1 MWVAVLCSLI
11 FEAFFTLCIWG
22 MVSWRLY
29 SDWSRI
35 IRMADDKVI
44 TNQFHFPP
52 LIFSIHLW
60 NVITY
65 CMSYSYI
72 TDTWLHIPY
81 SYTDVITYCTSYSFF
96 TETWLHIVRSTQSSQ
111 KRDYIL
117 HVLLSS
123 QTRYYILYVLLLLHG
138 HVITYS
144 TFYSFFTE
152 TWLHIACQ
160 TPSSQNEQQSLLAGD
175 DVTTQHVPLL
185 RKLCYAIGGPPY
197 QITNTVINFFLSI
210 FLLEVAEV
218 Q

>member
-1 MWVAVLCSLI
+1 
-11 FEAFFTLCIWG
+11 
-22 MVSWRLY
+22 
-29 SDWSRI
+29 
-35 IRMADDKVI
+35 MADDKVI

-72 TDTWLHIPY
+72 TDTWLHIAY
-81 SYTDVITYCTSYSFF
+81 SYTDMWLHIARSTPSSRTRDNILFVLLNLHRNVNTYCTSYSFF
-96 TETWLHIVRSTQSSQ
+96 TDTLLHIVRPTLSSLT
-111 KRDYIL
+111 RDY
-117 HVLLSS
+117 
-123 QTRYYILYVLLLLHG
+123 YC
-138 HVITYS
+138 
-144 TFYSFFTE
+144 TFYSIFTE
-152 TWLHIACQ
+152 TWLHIACH
-160 TPSSQNEQQSLLAGD
+160 TPSSQNEQQSLLAGH
-175 DVTTQHVPLL
+175 DVTTQHVPLF

>member
-72 TDTWLHIPY
+72 TDTWLHIAY

-96 TETWLHIVRSTQSSQ
+96 TDTLLHIVRPTPSSQ
-111 KRDYIL
+111 KL
-117 HVLLSS
+117 
-123 QTRYYILYVLLLLHG
+123 
-138 HVITYS
+138 
-144 TFYSFFTE
+144 
-152 TWLHIACQ
+152 WLHIACH

-175 DVTTQHVPLL
+175 DVTTQHVPLF

>member
-1 MWVAVLCSLI
+1 
-11 FEAFFTLCIWG
+11 
-22 MVSWRLY
+22 
-29 SDWSRI
+29 
-35 IRMADDKVI
+35 MADDKVI

-72 TDTWLHIPY
+72 TDTWLHIAY

-144 TFYSFFTE
+144 TFYPFFTE
-152 TWLHIACQ
+152 TWLHIACH

-175 DVTTQHVPLL
+175 DVTTQHVPLF

>member
-72 TDTWLHIPY
+72 TDTWLHIAY
-81 SYTDVITYCTSYSFF
+81 SYTDMWLHIARPTPSSRRRDYILYVLLNLHRNVIAYCTSYFLHRHVITYCTSYSFF
-96 TETWLHIVRSTQSSQ
+96 TDTWLHILRSTPSSQ
-111 KRDYIL
+111 KLDYIL
-117 HVLLSS
+117 HV
-123 QTRYYILYVLLLLHG
+123 ILLLHR
-138 HVITYS
+138 T
-144 TFYSFFTE
+144 
-152 TWLHIACQ
+152 
-160 TPSSQNEQQSLLAGD
+160 SSSL
-175 DVTTQHVPLL
+175 
-185 RKLCYAIGGPPY
+185 
-197 QITNTVINFFLSI
+197 F
-210 FLLEVAEV
+210 
-218 Q
+218 

>member
-1 MWVAVLCSLI
+1 
-11 FEAFFTLCIWG
+11 
-22 MVSWRLY
+22 MV
-29 SDWSRI
+29 
-35 IRMADDKVI
+35 DDKVI

-72 TDTWLHIPY
+72 TYTWLHIAY
-81 SYTDVITYCTSYSFF
+81 SYTDM
-96 TETWLHIVRSTQSSQ
+96 WLHIVRSTQSSQ

-117 HVLLSS
+117 HVLLLLHRHVITYFTSYS
-123 QTRYYILYVLLLLHG
+123 FFTDTWLHHYVLLLLHRNL
-138 HVITYS
+138 ITYCMS
-144 TFYSFFTE
+144 YS
-152 TWLHIACQ
+152 
-160 TPSSQNEQQSLLAGD
+160 SSQNEQQSLLAGD
-175 DVTTQHVPLL
+175 DVTTQHVPLF

>member
-1 MWVAVLCSLI
+1 
-11 FEAFFTLCIWG
+11 
-22 MVSWRLY
+22 
-29 SDWSRI
+29 
-35 IRMADDKVI
+35 MADDKVI

-72 TDTWLHIPY
+72 TDTWLHIAY
-81 SYTDVITYCTSYSFF
+81 SYTDMWYILHVLLLLHGHVITYCTFYSIF
-96 TETWLHIVRSTQSSQ
+96 TETWLHIVCPT
-111 KRDYIL
+111 
-117 HVLLSS
+117 HSS
-123 QTRYYILYVLLLLHG
+123 QTRYYILYVLLRLHG

-152 TWLHIACQ
+152 TWLHIACH
-160 TPSSQNEQQSLLAGD
+160 TLSSQNEQQSLLAGD
-175 DVTTQHVPLL
+175 DVTTQHVPLF

>member
-11 FEAFFTLCIWG
+11 LEAFFTLCIWG

-72 TDTWLHIPY
+72 TDTWLHIAY
-81 SYTDVITYCTSYSFF
+81 SYTDMWLHIARPTPSSRRRDYILYVLLNLHRNVITYCTSYF
-96 TETWLHIVRSTQSSQ
+96 LHRHVITYCTSTPSSRT
-111 KRDYIL
+111 RDYIF
-117 HVLLSS
+117 
-123 QTRYYILYVLLLLHG
+123 YVLLLLHRNL
-138 HVITYS
+138 ITYCMS
-144 TFYSFFTE
+144 YSFFAERAAVSFSRWWRHNT
-152 TWLHIACQ
+152 TCA
-160 TPSSQNEQQSLLAGD
+160 SL
-175 DVTTQHVPLL
+175 
-185 RKLCYAIGGPPY
+185 
-197 QITNTVINFFLSI
+197 
-210 FLLEVAEV
+210 
-218 Q
+218 

>member
-72 TDTWLHIPY
+72 TDTWLHIAY

-123 QTRYYILYVLLLLHG
+123 QTRYYILYVILLLHG

-152 TWLHIACQ
+152 TLITYCMSYSFFTERAAVSFSRWWRH
-160 TPSSQNEQQSLLAGD
+160 N
-175 DVTTQHVPLL
+175 TTCAPL
-185 RKLCYAIGGPPY
+185 
-197 QITNTVINFFLSI
+197 
-210 FLLEVAEV
+210 
-218 Q
+218 